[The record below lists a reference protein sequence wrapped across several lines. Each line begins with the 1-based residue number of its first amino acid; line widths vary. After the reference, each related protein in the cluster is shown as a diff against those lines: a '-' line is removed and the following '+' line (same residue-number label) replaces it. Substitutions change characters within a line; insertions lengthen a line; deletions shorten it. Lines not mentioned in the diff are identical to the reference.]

1 MPVPPR
7 GFSKEEPSSSMIVAW
22 SEWADSKTISHGNS
36 QWVKKI
42 ACSILWGYMYLADL
56 ITSLL
61 LQRLLWLPKSGLK
74 NNAYCEL
81 FWSIIAITMY
91 WHINCT
97 TVAGKTL
104 RMALANGNWHQTTV
118 SCWLKW
124 IWSKAIFLSRV
135 VWTCN
140 VRRQL
145 GIYHPTLGTL
155 IMNFSSQWVL
165 CAFAWWTLDVDCD

>member
-1 MPVPPR
+1 
-7 GFSKEEPSSSMIVAW
+7 MIVAW

-42 ACSILWGYMYLADL
+42 ACSILWGYLYLADL

-104 RMALANGNWHQTTV
+104 RMALANGNWTKKQLFLV
-118 SCWLKW
+118 GSNEYGA
-124 IWSKAIFLSRV
+124 WSKAISLSRV

-145 GIYHPTLGTL
+145 GINLPTLSTL
-155 IMNFSSQWVL
+155 IMNFSSQCFVCICLVNTWCWL
-165 CAFAWWTLDVDCD
+165 WLN

>member
-124 IWSKAIFLSRV
+124 IWRMEQGYLLVES
-135 VWTCN
+135 C
-140 VRRQL
+140 
-145 GIYHPTLGTL
+145 
-155 IMNFSSQWVL
+155 
-165 CAFAWWTLDVDCD
+165 LDMQCKKTTWHKSPHS